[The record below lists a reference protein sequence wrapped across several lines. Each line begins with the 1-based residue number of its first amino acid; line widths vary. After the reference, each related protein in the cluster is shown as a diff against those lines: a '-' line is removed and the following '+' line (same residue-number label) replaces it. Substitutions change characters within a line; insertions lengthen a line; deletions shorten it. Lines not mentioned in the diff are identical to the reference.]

1 MGEGAVVT
9 DRSEPSMR
17 AARQDP
23 DHGAGD
29 AAQVAHT
36 LAALR
41 DLGLQRVESPA
52 AALSAVRLDPALW
65 QVTAERPAM
74 STLVSVVA
82 LGPSRERIEEA
93 IGRSFEVMQ
102 RLIELLTRFDAAS
115 PVSVLNG
122 TGRLDGPPPEVGE
135 VVRQAL
141 DYHRL
146 TRGAFDVSVAP
157 LVDLYQ
163 DRLVREAPVEPTR
176 AEVAEALE
184 RVGAGHV
191 VQSRHRIGLG
201 RPGMRL
207 TLDGIAKGYIVDA
220 VCAEL
225 DREGVRRY
233 LVNAGG
239 DIRARGL
246 NARGRPWTI
255 AVENPWRRGDYPD
268 AIRLTDAAVATSGNY
283 ERSFDE
289 ARMYHHIVNA
299 ANGRSPVH
307 CSSVTVVAPTALA
320 ADALATSAF
329 VMGPR
334 HGVAFVE
341 ALPGCACLILDHEGR
356 EHRSRT
362 WRSAT
367 PLNGGSE
374 TS

>member
-1 MGEGAVVT
+1 MSAAAPRDLDERMDDAVSV
-9 DRSEPSMR
+9 
-17 AARQDP
+17 AR
-23 DHGAGD
+23 
-29 AAQVAHT
+29 T

-41 DLGLQRVESPA
+41 GLGFERVESPA
-52 AALSAVRLDPALW
+52 AAFSATRPGPGLW

-93 IGRSFEVMQ
+93 IGRSFEAMQ
-102 RLIELLTRFDAAS
+102 RLIDLLTRFDAAS
-115 PVSVLNG
+115 PVSVLNA
-122 TGRLDGPPPEVGE
+122 TGRLAGPPPEVRQ
-135 VVRQAL
+135 VVSQAL
-141 DYHRL
+141 EYHRL

-157 LVDLYQ
+157 LVDLFSN
-163 DRLVREAPVEPTR
+163 RLLRGAPVEPTP
-176 AEVAEALE
+176 AEVADALE
-184 RVGAGHV
+184 SVGAGHV
-191 VQSRHRIGLG
+191 LLSRHRIDLA

-225 DREGVRRY
+225 DRGGVRRY

-239 DIRARGL
+239 DIRARGM
-246 NARGRPWTI
+246 NARARPWTI

-268 AIRLTDAAVATSGNY
+268 AIGLTDAAVATSGNY

-289 ARMYHHIVNA
+289 ARTCHHIVNA
-299 ANGRSPVH
+299 VTGWSPVH
-307 CSSVTVVAPTALA
+307 CSSVTVVAPTALT
-320 ADALATSAF
+320 ADAVATSAF
-329 VMGPR
+329 VLGPR
-334 HGVAFVE
+334 DGVAFVE
-341 ALPGCACLILDHEGR
+341 TLPGCACLILDHEGR
-356 EHRSRT
+356 EHRSLG

>member
-1 MGEGAVVT
+1 
-9 DRSEPSMR
+9 MR
-17 AARQDP
+17 AAQTDADQP
-23 DHGAGD
+23 AGD
-29 AAQVAHT
+29 AARVAHT

-41 DLGLQRVESPA
+41 ALGLERVESPEA
-52 AALSAVRLDPALW
+52 AFSAVRLDPALW

-74 STLVSVVA
+74 STLVSVTA
-82 LGPSRERIEEA
+82 LGPSRERMEEA
-93 IGRSFEVMQ
+93 IGRSFEAMQ
-102 RLIELLTRFDAAS
+102 RLIDLLTRFDAAS
-115 PVSVLNG
+115 PVSVLNE
-122 TGRLDGPPPEVGE
+122 TGRLDRPPPEVEE
-135 VVRQAL
+135 VVSQAL
-141 DYHRL
+141 GYHRL

-157 LVDLYQ
+157 LVDLFQ
-163 DRLVREAPVEPTR
+163 ERLVRATPVEPTP
-176 AEVAEALE
+176 AEVADALA
-184 RVGAGHV
+184 RVGAEHV
-191 VQSRHRIGLG
+191 ALSQHRIGLG

-220 VCAEL
+220 ICAEL
-225 DREGVRRY
+225 DRRGVRRY

-239 DIRARGL
+239 DIRTRGL
-246 NARGRPWTI
+246 NSRGQAWTI

-268 AIRLTDAAVATSGNY
+268 ALCLTDAAVATSGNY
-283 ERSFDE
+283 ERSFDA
-289 ARMYHHIVNA
+289 ARRYHHIVNA
-299 ANGRSPVH
+299 ASGRSPVH

-334 HGVAFVE
+334 GGIALIE